1 MLPSIA
7 NLLAAESNDSSCF
20 YSSADDVS
28 SSTTSPYSPMHH
40 FLHEGF
46 VWESPSS
53 SSSSS
58 SSPSSPSCSDYSSS
72 PSSPIFATATAKPK
86 KASLSFILN
95 DDASHD
101 NYLAASSFGLLLP
114 HEHVAANAKRRAG
127 SVATTSSST
136 TNNKRKRSTSNLT
149 TNKERR
155 TTATTV
161 AKERS
166 PLTAA
171 AAPTGQLTDDQR
183 ATLEAM
189 FELDPLPGT
198 CAKVQLADQLGV
210 PLKSV
215 QLWFQNHRSKL
226 RKREKKRIARA
237 EAARRAAGSKPR
249 FIFHNMKAKAQANG
263 FLQQFVVDT
272 H

>member
-20 YSSADDVS
+20 YSSADDLS
-28 SSTTSPYSPMHH
+28 SSSTSPYSPMQH

-58 SSPSSPSCSDYSSS
+58 PSSPSCSDYSST
-72 PSSPIFATATAKPK
+72 PSSPIFATATAKSK

-95 DDASHD
+95 DDVASRD
-101 NYLAASSFGLLLP
+101 NDLAASSFGLLLP
-114 HEHVAANAKRRAG
+114 HEHVAAANAKRR
-127 SVATTSSST
+127 VATTSSST
-136 TNNKRKRSTSNLT
+136 TNHKRKRSTSNQLT
-149 TNKERR
+149 APNKERR
-155 TTATTV
+155 TTATV

-166 PLTAA
+166 PLPAA
-171 AAPTGQLTDDQR
+171 TGQLTDDQR

>member
-20 YSSADDVS
+20 YSSADDV

-53 SSSSS
+53 SSSSP
-58 SSPSSPSCSDYSSS
+58 SSPSPSCSDYSSS
-72 PSSPIFATATAKPK
+72 PSSPIFATATAKSK

-101 NYLAASSFGLLLP
+101 NLDLGASSFGLLLP
-114 HEHVAANAKRRAG
+114 QEHVAVNAKRRVG
-127 SVATTSSST
+127 PVATTSSS
-136 TNNKRKRSTSNLT
+136 TNNKRKRSTSNHLT
-149 TNKERR
+149 APNKERR

-166 PLTAA
+166 PLTT

>member
-20 YSSADDVS
+20 YSSADDVSSS

-53 SSSSS
+53 SSSS
-58 SSPSSPSCSDYSSS
+58 PSSPSCSDYSSS
-72 PSSPIFATATAKPK
+72 PSSPMFATATAQPK

-101 NYLAASSFGLLLP
+101 NDLAASSFGLLLP

-127 SVATTSSST
+127 SVATTSSSIT
-136 TNNKRKRSTSNLT
+136 TNNKRKRSTSHLT

-166 PLTAA
+166 PLT

>member
-53 SSSSS
+53 SSSS
-58 SSPSSPSCSDYSSS
+58 PSSPSCSDYSSS
-72 PSSPIFATATAKPK
+72 PSSPLFATATAKSK

-101 NYLAASSFGLLLP
+101 SDLAASSFGLLLP
-114 HEHVAANAKRRAG
+114 HEHVAAKRRTG

-136 TNNKRKRSTSNLT
+136 NTNKRKRSTSNLT

>member
-28 SSTTSPYSPMHH
+28 SSSTTTTSPYSPMHH

-46 VWESPSS
+46 VWESP

-72 PSSPIFATATAKPK
+72 PSSPIFATATAKSK

-101 NYLAASSFGLLLP
+101 NDLAASSFGLLLP
-114 HEHVAANAKRRAG
+114 QRRTG
-127 SVATTSSST
+127 SVATTSSS
-136 TNNKRKRSTSNLT
+136 TNNKRKRSTSNHLT
-149 TNKERR
+149 APNKERR
-155 TTATTV
+155 TTATTG

-171 AAPTGQLTDDQR
+171 ALTGQLTDDQR

-237 EAARRAAGSKPR
+237 EAARRSAGSKPR

>member
-28 SSTTSPYSPMHH
+28 SSSTSPYSPMHH

-46 VWESPSS
+46 VWESPS

-72 PSSPIFATATAKPK
+72 PSSPIFATATAKSK

-101 NYLAASSFGLLLP
+101 NLAASSFGLLLP
-114 HEHVAANAKRRAG
+114 HEHVAVNAKRRTG
-127 SVATTSSST
+127 SVATTSSS
-136 TNNKRKRSTSNLT
+136 TNNKRKRSTSNHLT
-149 TNKERR
+149 APNKERR
-155 TTATTV
+155 TTG

-171 AAPTGQLTDDQR
+171 ALTGQLTDDQR

-237 EAARRAAGSKPR
+237 EAARRSAGSKPR